1 MKPVSPQIIDLEEK
15 QVVAFN
21 EGNIDEILNFFYP
34 DIVGF
39 SSTKHERISG
49 LQAMRET
56 FEYYLHGAE
65 KMEYS
70 ISEPTVQVFGDTA
83 IMTFYWLVTLIDGEK
98 KQEVR
103 GRGSHV
109 YARVN
114 DDWKIVHEHFSRAH
128 HAYEKGQ

>member
-1 MKPVSPQIIDLEEK
+1 MKPVSPEIIELEEK
-15 QVVAFN
+15 QVAAFN
-21 EGNIDEILNFFYP
+21 RGDIDEILKYFYP

-56 FEYYLHGAE
+56 FEYYLHEAE
-65 KMEYS
+65 RIEYS

-83 IMTFYWLVTLIDGEK
+83 ILTFYWLVILIDDAK
-98 KQEVR
+98 KQEVK

-109 YARVN
+109 YARL
-114 DDWKIVHEHFSRAH
+114 DGEWKIVHEHFSRAH
-128 HAYEKGQ
+128 